1 MHMHLV
7 QVRLSSPCVPAGA
20 PTQLDAWRAFL
31 NAHAHVTRAIGRD
44 LAAAG
49 LPDLGWYDLLWTLY
63 RAPERRLRVNEL
75 AREVVLSPTAMS
87 RFVDRAEKAGVVRR
101 EPDPADRRALQ
112 VALTDEGVELLRR
125 MWPVYEQGIERH
137 FAAQLD
143 RSPPRLR
150 RDARADGGVG
160 ARQAR
165 PRPAARR
172 RAARARTRTTP
183 DATPMRLNPRRRS
196 SARAGA
202 FSDSVEPVSATT
214 RRAARVRRAAPR

>member
-1 MHMHLV
+1 MCSNIHAHASSASAGILTLV
-7 QVRLSSPCVPAGA
+7 SPLEPE
-20 PTQLDAWRAFL
+20 QLDAWRAFL
-31 NAHAHVTRAIGRD
+31 TAHAHVTRAIGRD

-49 LPDLGWYDLLWTLY
+49 LPELGWYDLLWTLY
-63 RAPERRLRVNEL
+63 RAPDRRLRVNEL

-112 VALTDEGVELLRR
+112 VALTDEGVALLRR

-150 RDARADGGVG
+150 AMLERM
-160 ARQAR
+160 
-165 PRPAARR
+165 AA
-172 RAARARTRTTP
+172 
-183 DATPMRLNPRRRS
+183 
-196 SARAGA
+196 SAREA
-202 FSDSVEPVSATT
+202 
-214 RRAARVRRAAPR
+214 